1 MAYTTINKS
10 TDYFNTKL
18 YTGNG
23 STQAITGVSFQPD
36 WVWIKNRQN
45 SYNHALFDAVRGV
58 TKFIAS
64 NNANDEETNA
74 NELTAFGADGFTTGN
89 ADRTNK
95 NNDSFVSWN
104 WKGGTTSGLS
114 GGSITP
120 SGYSYNAT
128 SGFGIYKYSGTGS
141 NASIT
146 HGLGKI
152 PKMVIVK
159 RLNAQEDWS
168 VFTYD
173 VNVSNN
179 NAHNYLELNTT
190 NAEAGDSG
198 ARWGSY
204 ANFNTNTF
212 GVGTDNGTNASG
224 STYIAY
230 VFTETVGFS
239 KVGKYQG
246 TGSASSTPFIYT
258 GFKPEFVMT
267 KIVGGADAWS
277 MTDIPRDN
285 AVGGGNGTGAR
296 LTANTNSAESSNTSW
311 ASIQKYSNGF
321 SPQGSDQVTN
331 GNEETYI
338 YIAIGQSIVGSNKVP
353 CTAR

>member
-128 SGFGIYKYSGTGS
+128 SGFGVYKYTGNGS
-141 NASIT
+141 NATIT
-146 HGLGKI
+146 HGLGKV
-152 PKMVIVK
+152 PQLVIIK
-159 RLNAQEDWS
+159 RLNADEDWC

-173 VNVSNN
+173 VTVAYN
-179 NAHNYLELNTT
+179 NAYNYLELNTT
-190 NAEAGDSG
+190 VAKTGDGG
-198 ARWGSY
+198 ARWGVY
-204 ANFNTNTF
+204 QNFNANTF
-212 GVGTDNGTNASG
+212 GIGTDNGTNANG
-224 STYIAY
+224 STYVAY
-230 VFTETVGFS
+230 VFTSIQGFS
-239 KVGKYQG
+239 KVGKYVG
-246 TGSASSTPFIYT
+246 TGSATASPFIYT
-258 GFKPEFVMT
+258 GFKPAFVMAKKT
-267 KIVGGADAWS
+267 
-277 MTDIPRDN
+277 N
-285 AVGGGNGTGAR
+285 E
-296 LTANTNSAESSNTSW
+296 ANTAWIILDNKRANSSNPIGVRMFANLNATESTS
-311 ASIQKYSNGF
+311 SNYCDFLSNGF
-321 SPQGSDQVTN
+321 KFRTTDNNANDTN
-331 GNEETYI
+331 DNYI
-338 YIAIGQSIVGSNKVP
+338 YMAFAEAPLVGTNNVP
-353 CTAR
+353 ATAR

>member
-128 SGFGIYKYSGTGS
+128 SGFGVYKYTGNGS
-141 NASIT
+141 NSTIT

-152 PKMVIVK
+152 PKLVIIK
-159 RLNAQEDWS
+159 RLNASEDWA
-168 VFTYD
+168 VFRYD
-173 VNVSNN
+173 VTVANN
-179 NAHNYLELNTT
+179 NANNYLELNTS
-190 NAEAGDSG
+190 NAQAGDSG
-198 ARWGSY
+198 ARWGVY
-204 ANFNTNTF
+204 QNMNTNTF
-212 GVGTDNGTNASG
+212 GIGTDNATNANG
-224 STYIAY
+224 STYVAY
-230 VFTETVGFS
+230 VFTDIKGFS
-239 KVGKYQG
+239 KVGTYTG
-246 TGSASSTPFIYT
+246 TGNADGPFIYT
-258 GFKPEFVMT
+258 GFKPAFILQKRIAVAGSWNLLDNKRLGYNPDNNRLFPDT
-267 KIVGGADAWS
+267 
-277 MTDIPRDN
+277 N
-285 AVGGGNGTGAR
+285 AVD
-296 LTANTNSAESSNTSW
+296 NTLD
-311 ASIQKYSNGF
+311 IIDIYSNGF
-321 SPQGSDQVTN
+321 KITN
-331 GNEETYI
+331 
-338 YIAIGQSIVGSNKVP
+338 SGSNYNNSGEVNIYMAFAAAPLVGTNNVP
-353 CTAR
+353 ANAR

>member
-128 SGFGIYKYSGTGS
+128 SGFGVYKYTGNGS
-141 NASIT
+141 NSTIT

-152 PKMVIVK
+152 PKLVIIK
-159 RLNAQEDWS
+159 RLNADEDWA
-168 VFTYD
+168 VFRYD
-173 VNVSNN
+173 VNVAYN
-179 NAHNYLELNTT
+179 NAYNYLELNTT
-190 NAEAGDSG
+190 NAQAGDSG
-198 ARWGSY
+198 ARWGVY
-204 ANFNTNTF
+204 QNFNTNTF
-212 GVGTDNGTNASG
+212 GIGTDNATNANG
-224 STYIAY
+224 ATYVAY
-230 VFTETVGFS
+230 VFTDIKGFS
-239 KVGKYQG
+239 KVGTYTG
-246 TGSASSTPFIYT
+246 TGNADGPFIYT
-258 GFKPEFVMT
+258 GFKPAFVMIKAT
-267 KIVGGADAWS
+267 AGSEDWRMYDNKRNGFNPNNFTLYSNLNNAEA
-277 MTDIPRDN
+277 TDID
-285 AVGGGNGTGAR
+285 
-296 LTANTNSAESSNTSW
+296 LD
-311 ASIQKYSNGF
+311 ILSNGF
-321 SPQGSDQVTN
+321 KIRRNSGGFNNSGTTYMYMAFAEAPLVGTN
-331 GNEETYI
+331 N
-338 YIAIGQSIVGSNKVP
+338 VP
-353 CTAR
+353 ANAR